1 MTGLKTNRIEKGIK
15 MVCWHKWSRWKQ
27 YEEEGVMA
35 SLETGKQ
42 APYSEARQK
51 RACFKCGKMQD
62 EKIK

>member
-1 MTGLKTNRIEKGIK
+1 MA
-15 MVCWHKWSRWKQ
+15 CWHEWSKWKQ